1 MMHRLP
7 SLRWPDL
14 GPPHRIFNALATK
27 TTMLFLCY
35 LVAAA
40 SFGGF
45 FEKWAFRDGMSY
57 SAIEMLDGV
66 AKRPFVYRQLLPA
79 TANLVNDIV
88 PASINQKFT
97 DWLAADPPK
106 HNFIYR
112 YFSNAK
118 DSTNP
123 EYALRYY
130 VLFALCFASYLLGI
144 AALRAVCCEVYPD
157 ATSATLA
164 AFTIALVFPML
175 TTEGGYMYDMAELL
189 FMALAVLLAI
199 RGRLLLL
206 IGITALAT
214 FNKESFFFF
223 VLTLYPFLREKFS
236 ARKTLA
242 IEVGLLAEALAINFL
257 VKLHYADNP
266 GVMMVGQFQT
276 HMAWLLNPASY
287 MLFEVNYGAVTTKG
301 LNLVHLIVI
310 AFVVRNAWP
319 YVPQVLKKHGWMAV
333 AINVPLF
340 IAFCYRGEL
349 RNLSMLFVA
358 FAVLLSV
365 SISRYF
371 QQVYRGRAFSPRP
384 SYVGLPEES
393 RHVALEE
400 PDRALQ
406 LQ

>member
-1 MMHRLP
+1 MKYILLLLSPARLA
-7 SLRWPDL
+7 
-14 GPPHRIFNALATK
+14 PPRQLFNALASK
-27 TTMLFLCY
+27 TTLAFLFY
-35 LVAAA
+35 LIAAV

-79 TANLVNDIV
+79 TANLVNEIV
-88 PASINQKFT
+88 PESVNKRFSN
-97 DWLAADPPK
+97 WLAADPHK

-130 VLFALCFASYLLGI
+130 VLFLLCFASYLLGI
-144 AALRAVCCEVYPD
+144 IALRAVCFEVYPD

-164 AFTIALVFPML
+164 AFAVALVFPML

-199 RGRLLLL
+199 RGKLLLL
-206 IGITALAT
+206 GAVAVLAT

-223 VLTLYPFLREKFS
+223 ILTLYPFLREKFS
-236 ARKTLA
+236 RRKTLA
-242 IEVGLLAEALAINFL
+242 IEAGLLAEALAVNAIIKFY
-257 VKLHYADNP
+257 YADNP
-266 GVMMVGQFQT
+266 GVMMVGQFET
-276 HMAWLLNPASY
+276 HLEWLLNPASY
-287 MLFEVNYGAVTTKG
+287 MLFEVNYGTVTTKG
-301 LNLVHLIVI
+301 FNLVHLLIV
-310 AFVVRNAWP
+310 AFVVRNAWT
-319 YVPQVLKKHGWMAV
+319 YVPQVLKKHGWIAAV
-333 AINVPLF
+333 INIPLF

-365 SISRYF
+365 NISRHF
-371 QQVYRGRAFSPRP
+371 QQVYRGVASTPTP
-384 SYVGLPEES
+384 SYAGLREPMS
-393 RHVALEE
+393 RSLEE